1 MTKTYMVSENV
12 FTALDNG
19 TQSFE
24 FMEVDEQPVAIVNV
38 NDHDHNQLMV
48 TIEPVNQVPQD
59 FPSKIIIE
67 KGYMNEVF
75 SITDEKQILKLLL
88 TTLRR
93 TIGSTNTSKRDNRL
107 MGAYITAL
115 DTMVQ

>member
-19 TQSFE
+19 TQSFD

-38 NDHDHNQLMV
+38 NDHEHNQLIV

-107 MGAYITAL
+107 MSAYISTL
-115 DTMVQ
+115 SEITK